1 MKLSVVIPVYN
12 GAAFIEKSY
21 QSILGQGIDDFEL
34 IYVNNNSRD
43 QSVDEILKIQSI
55 DSRVQLLNQPKQG
68 AAAARNMGIRAS
80 RGDYVYVFDVDDE
93 IYPDALKALLSAL
106 ELHPEVMAVF
116 GKMVKSY
123 KGITQTMKPD
133 DETHAIVIK
142 EPPYWGL
149 EWFGS
154 LKTVVGPPAF
164 LYRRAVFDSIGY
176 YNESI
181 RNNEDTA
188 LDIKLGLTQCVAFI
202 DRYVYLYFKHEE
214 STIEQAKRRMP
225 RAFMI
230 WPRLIK
236 EHLPFFLAR
245 DTPKR
250 FQELL
255 FRQLF
260 LSMGRQIVHTKG
272 LNQRLQL
279 KQQLVQDIQAIKI
292 PWYIQVNLTILIILP
307 LESLRKVYGYYIVPF
322 AVQQLV
328 EKKQFN

>member
-34 IYVNNNSRD
+34 LYVNNNSQD
-43 QSVDEILKIQSI
+43 QSVDEILNVMAR
-55 DSRVQLLNQPKQG
+55 DNRVQLLEQPKQG
-68 AAAARNMGIRAS
+68 AAAARNMGIRAAS
-80 RGDYVYVFDVDDE
+80 GDYVYVFDVDDE
-93 IYPDALKALLSAL
+93 IYPGALMALVTVL
-106 ELHPEVMAVF
+106 ETHSEVVAVF

-123 KGITQTMKPD
+123 RGIVETTKPD
-133 DETHAIVIK
+133 DETQAVVIK

-164 LYRRAVFDSIGY
+164 LYRRTVFNSIGY
-176 YNESI
+176 YNEAIS
-181 RNNEDTA
+181 NNEDTA
-188 LDIKLGLTQCVAFI
+188 LDIKLGMTQHIAFI

-230 WPRLIK
+230 WPRLIE
-236 EHLPFFLAR
+236 EHLAFYLR
-245 DTPKR
+245 HDTPKQ

-260 LSMGRQIVHTKG
+260 QSMGRQVVFTKG
-272 LNQRLQL
+272 MRKRFEL
-279 KQQLVQDIQAIKI
+279 KKALEDDLSKVTVPFLIRF
-292 PWYIQVNLTILIILP
+292 YLTILAVLP
-307 LESLRKVYGYYIVPF
+307 FEPLRKVYGYYVVPYIVKR
-322 AVQQLV
+322 L
-328 EKKQFN
+328 

>member
-34 IYVNNNSRD
+34 LYVNNNSQD
-43 QSVDEILKIQSI
+43 QSVDEILNVMAR
-55 DSRVQLLNQPKQG
+55 DNRVQLLEQPKQG
-68 AAAARNMGIRAS
+68 AAAARNMGIRAAS
-80 RGDYVYVFDVDDE
+80 GDYVYVFDVDDE
-93 IYPDALKALLSAL
+93 IYPGALMALVTVL
-106 ELHPEVMAVF
+106 ETHAEVVAVF

-123 KGITQTMKPD
+123 RGIAETTKPD
-133 DETHAIVIK
+133 DETQAVVIK

-164 LYRRAVFDSIGY
+164 LYRRTVFNSIGY
-176 YNESI
+176 YNEAI

-188 LDIKLGLTQCVAFI
+188 LDIKLGMTQRIAFI

-230 WPRLIK
+230 WPRLIE
-236 EHLPFFLAR
+236 EHLAFYLEH
-245 DTPKR
+245 DTPKQ

-260 LSMGRQIVHTKG
+260 QSMGRQVVFTKG
-272 LNQRLQL
+272 MRKRLAL
-279 KQQLVQDIQAIKI
+279 KKALEDDLSKVTVPFLIRF
-292 PWYIQVNLTILIILP
+292 YLTILAVLP
-307 LESLRKVYGYYIVPF
+307 FEPLRKVYGYYVVPYIVKR
-322 AVQQLV
+322 L
-328 EKKQFN
+328 